1 MEKTISKSKSSHLSR
16 QIDLNNWV
24 EVDIWCKLLNCS
36 IDSIFEAATK
46 TDGSFKEVSDFVC
59 GVQNN

>member
-1 MEKTISKSKSSHLSR
+1 MEKTIPKPKRSHLSR

-24 EVDIWCKLLNCS
+24 EVDIWCKLLDCS

-46 TDGSFKEVSDFVC
+46 TNGSFKEVSDFIN
-59 GVQNN
+59 GIQNN